1 MHAEVAETKARQ
13 GRWATFAALRSPNF
27 RLYWCAMFSSVL
39 GLTTE
44 FVALGWLVL
53 ALTNSPLSLGGV
65 GLARAL
71 PNIALSLVGGTLAD
85 RVNRRN
91 LLVGTHAFIAALFF
105 GLGAL
110 VTSGLVEVW
119 HVYVFAIIQGSTR
132 ALESP
137 MRQSLVAN
145 IVPREDIGSAVAL
158 GNVVWQLPRLI
169 GPASA
174 GVVIATA
181 GIGSTFY
188 MAGVCLLAATAFFA
202 LMRIGHLPSTGRGR
216 SFLGSMLEGFS
227 FIRRSPLLTALIG
240 LTFFD
245 SVFGMSYSTLLP
257 VFARDVI
264 QVGDEGAGSQGLGL
278 LHTATACGGLV
289 GILVAVR
296 LARGSHRG
304 WSLLAA
310 SGAYGALIAAFAL
323 STSLA
328 PSLLLIACIGLT
340 HEVYMTIINTVL
352 LLRVPDEFR
361 GRVMGVYGLAWS
373 IVPLGGV
380 FSGAVAEYAGAP
392 AAVALGGLLVLSM
405 AITLAAVPLV
415 RNLD

>member
-1 MHAEVAETKARQ
+1 MHGEVAETKARQ
-13 GRWATFAALRSPNF
+13 GRWATFAALRSPNY
-27 RLYWCAMFSSVL
+27 RLYWCAMFASVL

-71 PNIALSLVGGTLAD
+71 PNIVLSLVGGTLAD

-119 HVYVFAIIQGSTR
+119 HVYAFAIIQGSTR

-137 MRQSLVAN
+137 MRQSLIAN

-169 GPASA
+169 GPATA

-181 GIGSTFY
+181 GVGSTFY
-188 MAGVCLLAATAFFA
+188 LAGVCLVAATVFFG
-202 LMRIGHLPSTGRGR
+202 LMRIGHLPSTGRGQ
-216 SFLGSMLEGFS
+216 SFLGSMIEGLA
-227 FIRRSPLLTALIG
+227 FIRRSPLLKALIG

-257 VFARDVI
+257 VFARDII
-264 QVGDEGAGSQGLGL
+264 QAGSEGLGL
-278 LHTATACGGLV
+278 LHTATAVGGLV
-289 GILVAVR
+289 GILLAVR

-304 WSLLAA
+304 WSLLAGSA
-310 SGAYGALIAAFAL
+310 AYGALIAAFAL

-328 PSLLLIACIGLT
+328 PSLLLIALIGLT

-380 FSGAVAEYAGAP
+380 FSGAVAEVAGAP
-392 AAVALGGLLVLSM
+392 AAVALGGLLVAGMSL
-405 AITLAAVPLV
+405 AIATIPLV
-415 RNLD
+415 RKLD